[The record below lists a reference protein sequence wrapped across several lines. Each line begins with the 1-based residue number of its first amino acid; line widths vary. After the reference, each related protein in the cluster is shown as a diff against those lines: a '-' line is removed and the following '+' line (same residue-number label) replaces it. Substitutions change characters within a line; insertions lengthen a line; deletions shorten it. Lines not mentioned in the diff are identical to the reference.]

1 MSEYTLDDAIEISNK
16 ITIGSIN
23 LIGAA
28 VTFLIGVI
36 LVKLLWYWTIPELFP
51 AAIEQ
56 GFILG
61 DITWLAAFKITGLVA
76 VLTSAGSIIAGKW
89 GRVYSLCR
97 STGIQF
103 SSNTVHKNRLVCLSS
118 DFSHHCASSKGESWI
133 NLG

>member
-1 MSEYTLDDAIEISNK
+1 MKEYTLEETLHISNR
-16 ITIGSIN
+16 ITFVANIFIN
-23 LIGAA
+23 AA
-28 VTFLIGVI
+28 VTLVIGTI
-36 LVKLLWYWTIPELFP
+36 LFKLLWSWTIPEIFP
-51 AAIEQ
+51 VAVEQ
-56 GFILG
+56 GLILG
-61 DITWLAAFKITGLVA
+61 DITWLAAMKITGLVA
-76 VLTSAGSIIAGKW
+76 ILTSAGSIIAGKW